1 MMNANIRSAARSA
14 LGSAKM
20 SCEFFPPRTEAGME
34 KLQVNQRTL
43 DDVIHPDYY
52 SVTFG
57 AGGTTRDRTLETV
70 KLLSARNINVA
81 PHISCIGSS
90 KKQISELLEQYIS
103 LGVTQ
108 LVALRGDIP
117 DSGETTKELSHANEL
132 VSFIRET
139 TGDHFD
145 IEVAAYPEYHP
156 ESLSPQSDFKFFK
169 DKVKAGANGA
179 ITQYFYNI
187 DAYFRFIDNCHRENI
202 DIPVTPGI
210 MPITNFA
217 SLTRF
222 SDACGAEIPRWI
234 RKQLEAYADDKDSL
248 QAFGLE
254 VVSNL
259 CSQLLAEGAPGLH
272 FYTLNQADS
281 INAIWNNITA

>member
-1 MMNANIRSAARSA
+1 MSSRKKAV
-14 LGSAKM
+14 L
-20 SCEFFPPRTEAGME
+20 SCEFFPPRTEAGVE
-34 KLQVNQRTL
+34 KLLTTQQTL
-43 DDVIHPDYY
+43 NDAFQPAYY

-57 AGGTTRDRTLETV
+57 AGGTTRDSTLEIV
-70 KLLSARNINVA
+70 KLLAKKNINVA

-90 KKQISELLEQYIS
+90 KQQLSDLLELYKS
-103 LGVTQ
+103 LGVTR
-108 LVALRGDIP
+108 LVTLRGDIP
-117 DSGETTKELSHANEL
+117 KTGESTKELSHANEL

-139 TGDHFD
+139 TGEHFA

-156 ESLSPQSDFKFFK
+156 ESESPQSDFERFK
-169 DKVKAGANGA
+169 NKVAAGADGA

-187 DAYFRFIDNCHRENI
+187 DAYLHFIDNCQKNNI
-202 DIPVTPGI
+202 TIPVTPGI

-222 SDACGAEIPRWI
+222 SDVCGAEIPRWI
-234 RKQLEAYADDKDSL
+234 RKQLEAYAEDKESL
-248 QAFGLE
+248 QAFGLD

-259 CSQLLAEGAPGLH
+259 CNQLLEQGAPGLH

-281 INAIWNNITA
+281 TNAIWKNLSI

>member
-1 MMNANIRSAARSA
+1 MMNANKRSVTRHASWPAR
-14 LGSAKM
+14 M
-20 SCEFFPPRTEAGME
+20 SCEFFPPRTDAGME
-34 KLQVNQRTL
+34 KLQINQQSL
-43 DDVIHPDYY
+43 DDIIHPAYY

-70 KLLSARNINVA
+70 KILAAQNINIA

-117 DSGETTKELSHANEL
+117 GSGETTKELSHANEL
-132 VSFIRET
+132 VAFIRET
-139 TGDHFD
+139 TGDHFA

-156 ESLSPQSDFKFFK
+156 ESLSPQSDIKHFK
-169 DKVKAGANGA
+169 DKVNAGANGA

-187 DAYFRFIDNCHRENI
+187 DAYFRFIDSCHRENI

-210 MPITNFA
+210 MPITNFE

-222 SDACGAEIPRWI
+222 SDTCGAEIPRWI
-234 RKQLEAYADDKDSL
+234 RKQLEAFADDKDSL

-259 CSQLLAEGAPGLH
+259 CNQLLAQGAPGLH

-281 INAIWNNITA
+281 INAIWNNITT